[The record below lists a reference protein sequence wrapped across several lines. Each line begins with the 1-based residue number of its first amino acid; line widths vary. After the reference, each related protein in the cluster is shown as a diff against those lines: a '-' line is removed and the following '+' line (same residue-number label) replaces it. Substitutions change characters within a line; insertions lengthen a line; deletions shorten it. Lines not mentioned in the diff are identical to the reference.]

1 MIVSL
6 YGVLASPVSQ
16 WVKNLPTMQ
25 KTQETQV
32 WSLGWE
38 DPLKEE
44 MATHS
49 NILAQKILWFSGGPL
64 STESQS
70 LTQLSN
76 WTCMG
81 ENKLI
86 TQWHLLSN
94 VTM

>member
-32 WSLGWE
+32 RSLGWE

-49 NILAQKILWFSGGPL
+49 NILAQKIL
-64 STESQS
+64 
-70 LTQLSN
+70 
-76 WTCMG
+76 
-81 ENKLI
+81 
-86 TQWHLLSN
+86 
-94 VTM
+94 